1 MTAIISYLS
10 QILLQTIREEKQIV
24 IKVSIEMI
32 NDSQMDLAMGLMNQI
47 SKVPM
52 RDFKQNNLHRQVC

>member
-10 QILLQTIREEKQIV
+10 QILLQAIREEKQIV

-52 RDFKQNNLHRQVC
+52 RGFKQNNLHRQVC